1 MAGKFCAVMSLL
13 GRRSSVT
20 APAVQR
26 ISGQP
31 HGEDGDGVH
40 ERSDGGSPS
49 WRFRVSSIVC
59 SVFVVCEITSEGF
72 VILSKR
78 NRYNGNFNIKRGIL
92 DI

>member
-1 MAGKFCAVMSLL
+1 MVGRFCAVMFLL
-13 GRRSSVT
+13 GRRSSIT

-26 ISGQP
+26 ISGQS
-31 HGEDGDGVH
+31 HGEDGDGFH
-40 ERSDGGSPS
+40 DRSDGGSPS
-49 WRFRVSSIVC
+49 WRFRVSRIVC
-59 SVFVVCEITSEGF
+59 SVFVICEITREGV